1 MYTISLIAIALFLGW
16 LVLRGF
22 LRRRAEASRW
32 HVVTRTLAD
41 GTRRVLLAGPGGGER
56 VIREFPATLD
66 GAALESALLDARSMA
81 FSEAMRLNAPPAPR
95 APAPR
100 TRS

>member
-1 MYTISLIAIALFLGW
+1 VAWFVIRA
-16 LVLRGF
+16 V

-32 HVVTRTLAD
+32 HVVTRTLVD
-41 GTRRVLLAGPGGGER
+41 GTRRVVLAGPGGGER
-56 VIREFPATLD
+56 VVTELPSTLE
-66 GAALESALLDARSMA
+66 GAALEYALLDARSKA

-95 APAPR
+95 AHAPR

>member
-1 MYTISLIAIALFLGW
+1 MTIPLIATLALLAWFLIRW
-16 LVLRGF
+16 M
-22 LRRRAEASRW
+22 LRRRAHAARW

-41 GTRRVLLAGPGGGER
+41 GTRRVVLSGPGGGER
-56 VIREFPATLD
+56 VVSEFPAALE
-66 GAALESALLDARSMA
+66 GAALENALLDARSKA
-81 FSEAMRLNAPPAPR
+81 FSEALRLNAPPAPR

>member
-1 MYTISLIAIALFLGW
+1 MSTVPLIALAALLAWFLVRA
-16 LVLRGF
+16 L

-32 HVVTRTLAD
+32 HVVTRTVDD
-41 GTRRVLLAGPGGGER
+41 GSRLVVLTAPGGGER
-56 VIREFPATLD
+56 VMAELPAALD
-66 GAALESALLDARSMA
+66 GAALESALLDARAKA
-81 FSEAMRLNAPPAPR
+81 FSEALRLNEPVAAR